1 MKRNLLIA
9 LAAAVLACVAAY
21 YTAPALVT
29 GPLHWL
35 HRSASGLAAHQV
47 SASGHTVHY
56 LDSGRASEPAAAPS
70 PPVVLLHGIFA
81 EKDHWVDFARPLT
94 ERYRVIAPDLPGF
107 GESTRHENQPYDYAA
122 QVERLR
128 ALLDALAVPKAH
140 LAGSSMGGTIAAL
153 FALRYPDR
161 VASVAFIGSP
171 HGLRSAT
178 PSDMDRLIEAG
189 KRPLVAHDAEG
200 FDAMMAL
207 VFAQRPFL
215 PYPIMHASERDAL
228 RMARSNER
236 IWDEQ
241 LKDRYLLQERLPAL
255 AHPTLALWGEED
267 RVFHRSGADTLAT
280 LLPRARIERLPGIGH
295 LPMMEDA
302 AGSAARYAA
311 FVGS

>member
-1 MKRNLLIA
+1 MKRNLSIA
-9 LAAAVLACVAAY
+9 LAAIVLACAAAY
-21 YTAPALVT
+21 YGAPALFT

-35 HRSASGLAAHQV
+35 HRSASGLSAHQV
-47 SASGHTVHY
+47 SAAGHTVHY
-56 LDSGRASEPAAAPS
+56 LDSGRAQEPAAA

-94 ERYRVIAPDLPGF
+94 ARHRVIAPDLPGF
-107 GESTRHENQPYDYAA
+107 GDSTRHENQPYDYAA

-128 ALLDALAVPKAH
+128 ALLDALDVPQAH
-140 LAGSSMGGTIAAL
+140 LAGNSMGGTIAAL
-153 FALRYPDR
+153 FALKYPQR
-161 VASVAFIGSP
+161 VASVAFIGAP

-189 KRPLVAHDAEG
+189 KRPLVAHDTEG
-200 FDAMMAL
+200 FDAMMSL

-215 PYPIMHASERDAL
+215 PYPIMHASERAAL

-241 LKDRYLLQERLPAL
+241 LKDRYLLQDRLPAL
-255 AHPTLALWGEED
+255 THPTLALWGEQD
-267 RVFHRSGADTLAT
+267 RVFHLSGADTLAAM
-280 LLPRARIERLPGIGH
+280 LPRARIERLAGIGH

-302 AGSAARYAA
+302 AGSAGRYAA
-311 FVGS
+311 FLAR

>member
-1 MKRNLLIA
+1 LKRNLLIA
-9 LAAAVLACVAAY
+9 LAALVLACLAAY
-21 YTAPALVT
+21 YAAPALFT

-47 SASGHTVHY
+47 SAAGHTLHY
-56 LDSGRASEPAAAPS
+56 LDSGKASDAMAAQ

-94 ERYRVIAPDLPGF
+94 KRYRVIAPDLPGF

-128 ALLDALAVPKAH
+128 SLLDALEVPRAH
-140 LAGSSMGGTIAAL
+140 LAGSSMGGTLAAL

-178 PSDMDRLIEAG
+178 ASDMDRLIEAG
-189 KRPLVAHDAEG
+189 KRPLVAHDTEA
-200 FDAMMAL
+200 FNAMMAL
-207 VFAQRPFL
+207 IFAQRPFL
-215 PYPIMHASERDAL
+215 PHPIMHASEQGAL

-255 AHPTLALWGEED
+255 PHPTLALWGEED

-280 LLPRARIERLPGIGH
+280 LLSRARIDRLPGIGH

-311 FVGS
+311 FLAR